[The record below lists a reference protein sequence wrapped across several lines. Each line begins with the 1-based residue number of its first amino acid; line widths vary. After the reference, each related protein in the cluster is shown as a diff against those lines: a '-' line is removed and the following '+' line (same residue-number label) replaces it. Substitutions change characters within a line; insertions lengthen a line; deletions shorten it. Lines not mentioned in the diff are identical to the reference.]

1 MIYTNVAST
10 ALIMTNYAIEK
21 LADIRVSR
29 ILLIYEWLIRIPPDT
44 RVLLLLNTT

>member
-1 MIYTNVAST
+1 MIYTNVASA
-10 ALIMTNYAIEK
+10 ALMTNYAIEK

-29 ILLIYEWLIRIPPDT
+29 ILLIYEWLIRIPHDT